1 MAANRL
7 NKKVEDVWFLD
18 DNLNADMTAKAAGMN
33 VCGVYDDSSEEYTE
47 EIKSIADYYIYNFS
61 ELLDLK
67 VDKASR

>member
-1 MAANRL
+1 
-7 NKKVEDVWFLD
+7 
-18 DNLNADMTAKAAGMN
+18 MTAKAAGKN

-47 EIKSIADYYIYNFS
+47 EIKSIADYYIFNFS